1 METNNSGF
9 NPNFGDVFG
18 GKQKMNTTAVV
29 VLAIIGILLSWCC
42 SPIGIILAIIAV
54 VMVTNKL
61 NAYKRNPAGFY
72 GAENLN
78 VAKIIS
84 YISLGI
90 NILFLCWT
98 IYSLATMDWEVIMRQ
113 YQDILNEAERAD
125 Y

>member
-9 NPNFGDVFG
+9 NPNFGDAFG
-18 GKQKMNTTAVV
+18 GKQKMNTTAIV

-61 NAYKRNPAGFY
+61 NAYKQNPTNFY
-72 GAENLN
+72 GTENLN

-98 IYSLATMDWEVIMRQ
+98 IYRLATMDWEVIMQQ

>member
-18 GKQKMNTTAVV
+18 GKQKMNTTAIV

-98 IYSLATMDWEVIMRQ
+98 IYSLATMDWEVIMQQ
-113 YQDILNEAERAD
+113 YQDILNEVERAD

>member
-18 GKQKMNTTAVV
+18 GKQKMNTTAIV